1 MPTPTVGS
9 YIGQVDIDGGSIHNI
24 GSTLYGTCATASST
38 AAKVVVCPGFEELI
52 EGVTIHVK
60 FANGNGVSSPTLNV
74 NSTGAKPISGTG
86 LLSSSYDS
94 WSNNAV
100 VSFTYDGTNWCMNDK
115 NNYDLVRQEKSTTNG
130 NFPILLAGTS
140 GSGWDAQHAKQ
151 TDHSNLTP
159 AVYCN
164 PSTGNVGATN
174 FIGKHSGYTLGAACA
189 KAIGSVASGNTGLV
203 TGGDVYTAIQSAAAG
218 SLQYQGTATS
228 DSDIGTSYHA
238 GWYWIVGSA
247 GGTIAG
253 QTVEAGDMILAH
265 ANYSGTLADDLDIVQ
280 SNVDRI
286 TNSDID
292 TIVAA

>member
-1 MPTPTVGS
+1 MPTSNVGS

-24 GSTLYGTCATASST
+24 GSTLYGTCSTAAAT
-38 AAKVVVCPGFEELI
+38 AAKVVVCQGFEEFI

-60 FANGNGVSSPTLNV
+60 FTNGNSASSPTLNV
-74 NSTGAKPISGTG
+74 NSTGAKPISGAG
-86 LLSSSYDS
+86 VLSSSYDS
-94 WSNNAV
+94 WSGGSV

-115 NNYDLVRQEKSTTNG
+115 SNYDLVRQEKTAANG
-130 NFPILLAGTS
+130 DFPILLAGTY
-140 GSGWDAQHAKQ
+140 SGWSAQYAKQ
-151 TDHSNLTP
+151 TSASNLTP

-164 PSTGNVGATN
+164 PSTGNVGATD
-174 FIGKHSGYTLGAACA
+174 FIGKHSGYTLGAACE
-189 KAIGSVASGNTGLV
+189 KSVGSVASGNTGLV
-203 TGGDVYTAIQSAAAG
+203 TGGDVFTAIQSAAAG

-228 DSDIGTSYHA
+228 DSDIGTSYYA
-238 GWYWIVGSA
+238 GWYWVVGSA

-253 QTVEAGDMILAH
+253 QTVEAGDMVLAH
-265 ANYSGTLADDLDIVQ
+265 ADYSGTLADDLDIVQ

>member
-9 YIGQVDIDGGSIHNI
+9 YIGQVDIDGNTIHKI

-38 AAKVVVCPGFEELI
+38 AAKVVVCPGFEEFI
-52 EGVTIHVK
+52 TGVTIHVK
-60 FANGNGVSSPTLNV
+60 FDNSNSASNATLNV
-74 NSTGAKPISGTG
+74 NSTGAKPLCKYGTTRVDSKIN
-86 LLSSSYDS
+86 LSWPAGS
-94 WSNNAV
+94 V
-100 VSFTYDGTNWCMNDK
+100 VSFTYDGTSWVMNDRIDDSRVK
-115 NNYDLVRQEKSTTNG
+115 QMNAGSANNSSYPVLLSAITNTYYDTHTGEVLGSTKVSANPNTG
-130 NFPILLAGTS
+130 AFE
-140 GSGWDAQHAKQ
+140 
-151 TDHSNLTP
+151 
-159 AVYCN
+159 AVTVN
-164 PSTGNVGATN
+164 
-174 FIGKHSGYTLGAACA
+174 GYTLGAACA

-228 DSDIGTSYHA
+228 NSDIGTSYHA
-238 GWYWIVGSA
+238 GWYWIVGST

-265 ANYSGTLADDLDIVQ
+265 ADYSGTLTDDLDIVQ